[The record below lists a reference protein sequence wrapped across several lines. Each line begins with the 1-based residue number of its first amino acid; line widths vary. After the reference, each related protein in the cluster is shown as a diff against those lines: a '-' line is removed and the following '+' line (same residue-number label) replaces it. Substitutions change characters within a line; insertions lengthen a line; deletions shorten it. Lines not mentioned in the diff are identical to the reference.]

1 MKIVG
6 ISYTTNSS
14 GEILTT
20 LHVETDFEPYYRN
33 PESGRNCF
41 GVRTE
46 NVYVGNFDVSALE
59 VGMSVEI
66 SYGKALQTKHSIYQ
80 PIKSIVV
87 IE

>member
-20 LHVETDFEPYYRN
+20 LYVETDFEPYYRN
-33 PESGRNCF
+33 PESGRDCV

-46 NVYVGNFDVSALE
+46 SIYVGNFDVSALK

-66 SYGKALQTKHSIYQ
+66 SYGKALQTKHGIYQ
-80 PIKSIVV
+80 PIKDIII